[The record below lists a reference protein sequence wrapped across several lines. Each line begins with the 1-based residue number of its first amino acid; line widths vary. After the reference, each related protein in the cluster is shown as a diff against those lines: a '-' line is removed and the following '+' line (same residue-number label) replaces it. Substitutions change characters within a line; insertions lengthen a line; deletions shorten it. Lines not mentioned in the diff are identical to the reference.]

1 MPPATLGSHTEPED
15 ANGGSASAGR
25 EDERKHNVPGEGDAV
40 AVRALEVRR
49 HENLAHLVRVGV
61 RVGVRVRVW

>member
-25 EDERKHNVPGEGDAV
+25 EDEREHNVPGEGDAV